1 MKVNRWPALLLA
13 LAIIVVTAMVLRT
26 ALKAAEVDLAE
37 VERGD
42 LVGDLAATGVVE
54 GYQGEVGPEVMGR
67 VLEVLAE
74 EGDEVAAGE
83 LLGRLEAVQA
93 EAGVREREAAAGVA
107 TAQAAR
113 ARALLA
119 QERAASGARI
129 GGAKAAL
136 GAITA
141 RLKDLEAGARPQEVA
156 RAREAVSAAEA
167 DAELAAADHARAK
180 ELFEKGAVS
189 RADLDQ
195 ASARLRSADAN
206 LRSARQ
212 ELALLEEG
220 ARPEQ
225 IAGARSEVAAAEA
238 ELDSAEAMAGQ
249 VEVMERSLAAAEA
262 AVAQA
267 KAALA
272 SAKRV
277 LAETEIRAP
286 ISGRVSRRYVD
297 VGDMAG
303 PGQPAFLVT
312 KPEGIWVAAE
322 VDEEDL
328 ALVHKGQRVTV
339 TAEALAEP
347 IEGTVVEVGAAAFPR
362 GLQQTRAKIVRCRVR
377 LEENSEVLRPGM
389 EVDVNGSRTLAED
402 VLLMPLEALVELDGD
417 HFAWVA
423 RSNRAHRVS
432 IEIGRRSFQQVEVT
446 SGLDA
451 GDRVI
456 VSGSAGLEDGARV
469 KAKG

>member
-1 MKVNRWPALLLA
+1 MKVHLRPALL
-13 LAIIVVTAMVLRT
+13 VVAVVVVAAMVLRA
-26 ALKAAEVDLAE
+26 ALKATEVDIVQ

-42 LVGDLAATGVVE
+42 LVAALATTGVVE
-54 GYQGEVGPEVMGR
+54 GYQGAVGPEVMGR
-67 VLEVLAE
+67 ISEVLAE
-74 EGDEVAAGE
+74 EGDTVAAGDV
-83 LLGRLEAVQA
+83 LGRLEAVLA
-93 EAGVREREAAAGVA
+93 EAGVWEREAAAGVA
-107 TAQAAR
+107 AAQTAR
-113 ARALLA
+113 AAAQLA

-136 GAITA
+136 GTALA

-180 ELFEKGAVS
+180 ELFESGAVS
-189 RADLDQ
+189 RADLDR
-195 ASARLRSADAN
+195 ASARLRSAEAN
-206 LRSARQ
+206 LRAARQ

-225 IAGARSEVAAAEA
+225 IAGARSGVAAAEA
-238 ELDSAEAMAGQ
+238 ELDSAKAMAGQ
-249 VEVMERSLAAAEA
+249 VEVMERSVAAAKAGE
-262 AVAQA
+262 AQA
-267 KAALA
+267 AAALA
-272 SAKRV
+272 SARRV

-303 PGQPAFLVT
+303 PGQPAFMIT
-312 KPEGIWVAAE
+312 QPEGIWVAAE

-328 ALVHKGQRVTV
+328 ALVYKGQRVTV

-347 IEGTVVEVGAAAFPR
+347 INGTVVDVGAAAFPR

-377 LEENSEVLRPGM
+377 LDANSDLLRPGM

-402 VLLMPLEALVELDGD
+402 VLLMPLEALVELNGE

-423 RSNRAHRVS
+423 RNNRAHRLS

-446 SGLDA
+446 SGLSA
-451 GDRVI
+451 GDKVI
-456 VSGSAGLEDGARV
+456 VSGSGGLEDGTRV

>member
-1 MKVNRWPALLLA
+1 VKVKRWPALLVVA
-13 LAIIVVTAMVLRT
+13 AVIIAAMVLRA
-26 ALKAAEVDLAE
+26 ALKAAEVEMAE
-37 VERGD
+37 VARGD
-42 LVGDLAATGVVE
+42 LVAELAATGVVE
-54 GYQGEVGPEVMGR
+54 GYQGGVGPEVPGR

-107 TAQAAR
+107 AAQAAR
-113 ARALLA
+113 ATAQLA

-136 GAITA
+136 GMATA
-141 RLKDLEAGARPQEVA
+141 RLKDLEAGARPQEIE

-189 RADLDQ
+189 RADLDR
-195 ASARLRSADAN
+195 ASARLRSVDAG

-212 ELALLEEG
+212 ELELLEEG
-220 ARPEQ
+220 ARAEQ
-225 IAGARSEVAAAEA
+225 IAGARSEVAAAQA
-238 ELDSAEAMAGQ
+238 ELDSAQAMAGQ
-249 VEVMERSLAAAEA
+249 VEVMERSLAAAKAGE
-262 AVAQA
+262 AQA
-267 KAALA
+267 AAALA
-272 SAKRV
+272 SARRV

-297 VGDMAG
+297 VGDLAG
-303 PGQPAFLVT
+303 PGQPAFLIT
-312 KPEGIWVAAE
+312 QPEGIWVAAE

-389 EVDVNGSRTLAED
+389 EVDVNGSRTLAEN
-402 VLLMPLEALVELDGD
+402 VLLMPLEALVELDGK

-423 RSNRAHRVS
+423 RSNRAHRAP

-446 SGLDA
+446 SGLNA

-456 VSGSAGLEDGARV
+456 VSGSAGLTEGARV
-469 KAKG
+469 KGKG

>member
-1 MKVNRWPALLLA
+1 VKLYFRPALLA
-13 LAIIVVTAMVLRT
+13 AVVIVVAAIVLRI
-26 ALKAAEVDLAE
+26 ALKATEVDLAE
-37 VERGD
+37 VGRGH
-42 LVGDLAATGVVE
+42 LVADLAATGVVE

-93 EAGVREREAAAGVA
+93 EAGVAQAEATAGVA
-107 TAQAAR
+107 AAQTAR
-113 ARALLA
+113 AAAQLA

-129 GGAKAAL
+129 GGATAAL
-136 GAITA
+136 GTALA

-156 RAREAVSAAEA
+156 RARAAVSAAEA

-180 ELFEKGAVS
+180 ELFDRGAIS
-189 RADLDQ
+189 RADLDR
-195 ASARLRSADAN
+195 ASARLRSVDAG

-212 ELALLEEG
+212 ELGLLEEG
-220 ARPEQ
+220 ARADQ
-225 IAGARSEVAAAEA
+225 IAGARSDVAAAEA
-238 ELDSAEAMAGQ
+238 ELDSAQAMAGQ
-249 VEVMERSLAAAEA
+249 VVALEQSLAAAKAGE
-262 AVAQA
+262 AQA
-267 KAALA
+267 AAALA
-272 SAKRV
+272 SARRV

-303 PGQPAFLVT
+303 PGQPAFLIT
-312 KPEGIWVAAE
+312 QPEGIWVAAE

-328 ALVHKGQRVTV
+328 ALVYKGQRVTV
-339 TAEALAEP
+339 SAEALAEP
-347 IEGTVVEVGAAAFPR
+347 IDGTVVEVGTAAFPR

-377 LEENSEVLRPGM
+377 LESNSDVLRPGM

-402 VLLMPLEALVELDGD
+402 VLLMPLEALVELDGNN
-417 HFAWVA
+417 FAWVA
-423 RSNRAHRVS
+423 RSNRAHRVP
-432 IEIGRRSFQQVEVT
+432 IDVGRRSFQQVEVT
-446 SGLDA
+446 SGLNA
-451 GDRVI
+451 GDRVV
-456 VSGSAGLEDGARV
+456 VSGSAGLEEGARV